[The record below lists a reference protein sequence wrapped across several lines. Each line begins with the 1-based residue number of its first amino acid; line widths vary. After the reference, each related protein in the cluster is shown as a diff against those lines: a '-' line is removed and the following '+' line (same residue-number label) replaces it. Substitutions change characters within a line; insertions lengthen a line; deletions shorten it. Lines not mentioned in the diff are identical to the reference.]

1 VPDPLLSA
9 RDIRETFARMGMDDA
24 ETAALT
30 AGGHTFGKAHGGGDA
45 TLVGVAPEGIAQMG
59 FGWISTHGTG
69 MGDDTITSGRV
80 HGHPR
85 RRSGHDLFRH
95 AARP

>member
-45 TLVGVAPEGIAQMG
+45 TLVGVAPEGG
-59 FGWISTHGTG
+59 HCPDGLWL
-69 MGDDTITSGRV
+69 DL
-80 HGHPR
+80 HPR
-85 RRSGHDLFRH
+85 HWHGR
-95 AARP
+95 